1 MSTNNKTPVYL
12 GEPGMICSLGDNT
25 KIIGQQLFAQEAN
38 ALSRCADYSPAQPLP
53 LGQVLAPLPAL
64 SDLDKVDRSR
74 NNQLLLAALAQIKPQ
89 LDRLLEDH
97 PSNRIGVVLG
107 TSTSGIA
114 TAENAIAYQ
123 LQHSELPE
131 HFDYQQQEIGAP
143 AQFLARHLKL
153 AGPATTISTACSS
166 GAKAMASA
174 RRLIRSGVCDAVICG
189 GVDTL
194 CQLTVNGF
202 SSLAAISPETCLPFS
217 ANRQGINI
225 GEAACIFI
233 LSTEPSSVCLSGVGE
248 SSDAHHISAPHPEG
262 SGAAQ
267 AMQAA
272 LSDGGCSPD
281 NIDYLNLHGTATE
294 QNDKMESLAVARVLG
309 VNCPCS
315 STKPL
320 TGHTLGAAGAL
331 EAGICYLSLL
341 HQRLPLQHGD
351 GQWDPALANL
361 NWVGQTEPTK
371 PIQHVMSNSFAFG
384 GNNISLLLSRPT
396 GLDNTHG

>member
-1 MSTNNKTPVYL
+1 MNTDNKTPVYL
-12 GEPGMICSLGDNT
+12 SEPGMICALGENT
-25 KIIGQQLFAQEAN
+25 AVIGQHLFAKDAK
-38 ALSRCADYSPAQPLP
+38 ALVVCADYSPATPLP
-53 LGQVLAPLPAL
+53 LGQISTPLPAL
-64 SDLDKVDRSR
+64 ADLDKIDRSR
-74 NNQLLLAALAQIKPQ
+74 NNQLLLAALEQIKPL
-89 LDRLLEDH
+89 LDRLRQDY

-114 TAENAIAYQ
+114 AAETAIAYQ
-123 LQHSELPE
+123 QQHSELPND
-131 HFDYQQQEIGAP
+131 FDYQQQEIGAP
-143 AQFLARHLKL
+143 AQFLARYLKL

-189 GVDTL
+189 GVDSL

-225 GEAACIFI
+225 GEAACIFV
-233 LSTEPSSVCLSGVGE
+233 LSTEPSQVCLNGVGE

-262 SGAAQ
+262 NGAAQ

-272 LSDGGCSPD
+272 LVDGDCSPD
-281 NIDYLNLHGTATE
+281 DIDYLNLHGTATE
-294 QNDKMESLAVARVLG
+294 QNDKMESMAVARVLG
-309 VNCPCS
+309 EQCPCS

-320 TGHTLGAAGAL
+320 SGHTLGAAGAL
-331 EAGICYLSLL
+331 EAGICYLSLV
-341 HQRLPLQHGD
+341 QQQLPLQHGD
-351 GQWDPALANL
+351 GQWDPTLADL
-361 NWVGQTEPTK
+361 NWARKTKPTK

-384 GNNISLLLSRPT
+384 GNNISLLLSRLPD
-396 GLDNTHG
+396 LDISHG